1 MSSERLE
8 RSTVTRP
15 DNTTMAVTVFSEQRT
30 QLRRPW
36 LKDEFGWAS
45 KIARDNAS
53 TNSTWIKLRF
63 VNCASDHRRDVSSQ
77 LYFMTYIP

>member
-36 LKDEFGWAS
+36 LKDEFGRAS

-63 VNCASDHRRDVSSQ
+63 VKITVHQITDAMYLVNFI
-77 LYFMTYIP
+77 L